1 MSTLVEGI
9 EAIPSASRR
18 EAGREDV
25 LAPHDP
31 ARVGE
36 AVAEVEPAR
45 RVGATSAAAR
55 PEVLVGQPEFEAMT
69 GDGAGGDRDMTFAGS
84 GSCLLHRFRHF
95 AGDEGEGCVRVDS
108 DPVGGLSLSQDDDR
122 HIHGESPVL
131 AVGDVELPGDWAAA
145 LTTAPSPRTKVTSE
159 MA

>member
-45 RVGATSAAAR
+45 RIGATSAAAR
-55 PEVLVGQPEFEAMT
+55 SEVLVGHPEFEAMT

-84 GSCLLHRFRHF
+84 GSCLLHRFR
-95 AGDEGEGCVRVDS
+95 
-108 DPVGGLSLSQDDDR
+108 
-122 HIHGESPVL
+122 
-131 AVGDVELPGDWAAA
+131 A
-145 LTTAPSPRTKVTSE
+145 LLVTKVKGASGWTATQPAGSRWVTTTTGTF
-159 MA
+159 MVCRRS